1 MSGVLDNISQNWPKG
16 LSQNNFF
23 KKFFGDY
30 RNQENEIIEKSSD
43 INSGA
48 VVNEIEFAR
57 KCILSHVQNRDVEN
71 SNGSFLD
78 YLIAMTLGWKRGYDQ
93 DDDDY
98 IRDFMLVLYRS
109 GADKRVTKEGILP
122 IANELFSNAEI
133 IESIEKYQ
141 RYGNSYFEADFDGWD
156 SDASLSRDA
165 AFFGVN
171 SVVVLPGE
179 QKYLCSQTGVS
190 YDMSGNE
197 VADYPFPRYV
207 EQDKAKVAALKAAQ
221 FRFSFF
227 ALDTEAVGTRL
238 FRIAVKSAIGDD
250 VKYIDLSKME
260 RSDINERSAI
270 DDSFCLFGSSAGLNA
285 DVGGDS
291 KWQHYEYAIDIP
303 VSDSA
308 EQFFVEIISCGQQR
322 NPVYIDYVELYDKEE
337 NPCFTVIAKAKP
349 QDEFGEENGQK
360 WRGSDD
366 ADKEIPEKEGEDYFN
381 GVKSVL
387 KHPDYVY
394 SSKKIKLPTTIE
406 EIKGVK
412 EWKYKTW
419 LIGVLSRAVSS
430 SFVAEVFSMVKAA
443 GIEYEIQILS

>member
-16 LSQNNFF
+16 LSQNDFF

-30 RNQENEIIEKSSD
+30 RNQENEIIEKSAD

-133 IESIEKYQ
+133 IESVEKYQ

-156 SDASLSRDA
+156 SDAALSRDA

-197 VADYPFPRYV
+197 VADYPFPRYA
-207 EQDKAKVAALKAAQ
+207 EQDKAKVATLKAAQ

-227 ALDTEAVGTRL
+227 ALDTEAAGTRL

-260 RSDINERSAI
+260 RSDINERGAI
-270 DDSFCLFGSSAGLNA
+270 DDSFCLFGLSSGLNA
-285 DVGGDS
+285 EAGGDS

-303 VSDSA
+303 VSDSS
-308 EQFFVEIISCGQQR
+308 EKFFVEIISCGQQR

-349 QDEFGEENGQK
+349 QDEFGEEDGQK